1 MNKFLRSTLAVVLT
15 LSCFP
20 LTNNKI
26 EALSSNV
33 NVTATDNQV
42 VIGNEYIERQFS
54 IADNKLETTNII
66 NKRTE
71 SGNTVFTPANGSEEF
86 IIKTVKEE
94 RDPISLEAI
103 DRTNWSAFSDSYQ
116 NVSGPSDG
124 PAANLIDGDLD
135 SIWHSNYGG
144 GTGSRNFPYNV
155 LFNLHNQT
163 TFQSFSY
170 TPRQN
175 GEATNGNLKGYE
187 LWVYNGTITEDL
199 AFDSNQ
205 WQKVAEGNFIYDGVN
220 PIYVNL
226 AQETTATQIKLVAIS
241 ANNGASF
248 AGGAEFNLHKD
259 KAPEIVD
266 DRSFKASDLT
276 LKDDG
281 VKVEDTTAII
291 NEVEKVGKKVT
302 FSFEPCEFKNVEY
315 TINEVIVMYEGDHFM
330 RKYMEISIPENQAE
344 NAVIDYIDLES
355 FDINEND
362 VTWTIPTGKG
372 GVVSMDEF
380 KANLGQPIY
389 IQGMFMGCEFPVADT
404 QIIDNNGY
412 MRYYSGKSFNKLVED
427 NQAANVDGKI
437 NYMTWQTVAGA
448 ARSTENAVIQS
459 DFFEYIK
466 SIATPS
472 EFRIQYNSWFDNMM
486 LIDDENILNSFIE
499 IDRELNATGT
509 RPLDS
514 YVVDDGWNNYNDT
527 RVVDA
532 ARSGTTLNSTGFWE
546 FNSKFPNGLTT
557 SSELVN
563 NFGSNFGV
571 WIGPRGGY
579 NFYGSLADILT
590 KNGTG
595 SKAGGS
601 IDVADRVYVEN
612 FKEMAI
618 NWQKEYKVNYWKW
631 DGFADT
637 YQYNAFPA
645 IEGVPGYANNH
656 MTGGYKNM
664 YHVTDLWEAWIDLME
679 TVRQSEKDDNI
690 NNLWI
695 SLTCYVN
702 PSPWYLQWANSV
714 WIQCTHDRGDTGPIN
729 NKMDTMLTYREA
741 VYYDFIKSHEFQ
753 FPLANLYNH
762 DPVYGVEGTGININS
777 MTDEQFKNYLYMMS
791 TRGTGFWELYYS
803 DSIMTKGKY
812 EVNAEFLAWAEENFH
827 ILQNAKMIGG
837 NPANGVKLGGIG
849 SSTTYDT
856 YGFSAWDG
864 EDGIISMRN
873 PDTTAKTI
881 TFILDRNIGLS
892 ESIQGKTLYNTLT
905 HSYSM
910 PENGNNVYQTFNY
923 GDEVTVTLQPG
934 ETRIWSLST
943 TQDVIAPDYVK
954 LATDGDKTLIAKF
967 NEKVVGNRFS
977 VEVGGEE
984 VEIEQ
989 VNKSV
994 DQITYEIVLANKLL
1008 NGKEIVVKANDIV
1021 DLNGN
1026 VIKDLEKTVVY
1037 HKNNVALTVKTDTL
1051 IGEKTVG
1058 TTTNSLSD
1066 NNGFSVLVDINST
1079 NSNKILAKQTNGY
1092 KVGINEDGKA
1102 YFTLNGVTAT
1112 SKAVVNN
1119 GENHKIQAVKENN
1132 GILKLYVDGNLQS
1145 SAYKLENKTY
1155 VIDAGKTVIGSE
1167 GFEGIIGLKVLDT
1180 ALGYNEFVT
1189 NEESGLIPQDRITA
1203 TATSYDSGES
1213 ATPDRANDDN
1223 TNTYWASSAN
1233 ENNTEIPQY
1242 LTYDL
1247 GSSYILNK
1255 FQYIPRYDQTQGIN
1269 CTGNIL
1275 EYIIEISMDGENWN
1289 QVATGATARTGHGI
1303 TDIIL
1308 DSRVEARYVR
1318 LGGTSTYHWRP
1329 EASNT
1334 IVTAAEFKVYG
1345 EEQIDISFL
1354 VAKIEELDVI
1364 SRTDFTVSSV
1374 EVFEELL
1381 EEAKDL
1387 VANLGSQEEVD
1398 DMLESLMNAENIL
1411 IKRGNID
1418 SLVALVNEYD
1428 DLEESDYTAES
1439 WVTYT
1444 SALNVAKAIIAD
1456 NSNSSQD
1463 DVDQIKQILIDA
1475 KNALVAVDVSDIN
1488 KAALQIA
1495 VEMAGNVTEEQLDKV
1510 VPAVVTEF
1518 NAALEEARTI
1528 LANDNATQEEVDAS
1542 FARLSVAMHMLEF
1555 LKGDK
1560 TELQSLVDS
1569 TADLVEGN
1577 YTEESWSALQEAL
1590 TNANT
1595 VLNNENAMQEEVDET
1610 ITDLQAAINGLEE
1623 VEVVDKSLLEA
1634 MVNKVLGL
1642 EEDKYIA
1649 SSWQAMLP
1657 DLEAAQ
1663 EVLGNEKA
1671 TQAEVDEACDALT
1684 RAYLNLRLKPNKD
1697 LLADLINKANG
1708 LNVASYTANTW
1719 AVVENEVIKAQ
1730 AVLEDPEASESEVK
1744 AAKKALTKA
1753 LEGLEP
1759 VKAGD
1764 TTASVKTGDNS
1775 LTGIFAGLSVL
1786 SVAGL
1791 SLLRKKED

>member
-94 RDPISLEAI
+94 RAPISLEAI
-103 DRTNWSAFSDSYQ
+103 DRTNWSAVSDSYQ

-124 PAANLIDGDLD
+124 PAANLIDGNLD

-281 VKVEDTTAII
+281 VKVEDTTATI

-302 FSFEPCEFKNVEY
+302 FSFEPYEFKNVEY
-315 TINEVIVMYEGDHFM
+315 TINEVIVIYEDDHFM
-330 RKYMEISIPENQAE
+330 RKYMEISVPENQAE

-355 FDINEND
+355 FNINKSD
-362 VTWTIPTGKG
+362 TTWTIPTGKG

-412 MRYYSGKSFNKLVED
+412 MRYYSGKSFNRLVED
-427 NQAANVDGKI
+427 NQAAYADGKV

-618 NWQKEYKVNYWKW
+618 DWQKEYKVNYWKW

-645 IEGVPGYANNH
+645 SDGVPGYANNH

-679 TVRQSEKDDNI
+679 AVRQSEKDDNI

-827 ILQNAKMIGG
+827 ILKNAKMIGG

-910 PENGNNVYQTFNY
+910 PENGNNAYQTFNY

-943 TQDVIAPDYVK
+943 TQDMTAPNYVK
-954 LATDGDKTLIAKF
+954 LVTDGDKTLIVKF
-967 NEKVVGNRFS
+967 NEKVVGNSFS
-977 VEVGGEE
+977 VEVDGEE
-984 VEIEQ
+984 VEVEQ

-994 DQITYEIVLANKLL
+994 DQITYEIVLANKPL

-1026 VIKDLEKTVVY
+1026 TIKDADKMVVY
-1037 HKNNVALTVKTDTL
+1037 HKNNVALTVKTDMLT
-1051 IGEKTVG
+1051 GEKTVG
-1058 TTTNSLSD
+1058 TTTKSLSD

-1092 KVGINEDGKA
+1092 EVGINEDGKA

-1112 SKAVVNN
+1112 SKVVVNN
-1119 GENHKIQAVKENN
+1119 GENHIIQAVKENN

-1145 SAYKLENKTY
+1145 SAYSLENKTY
-1155 VIDAGKTVIGSE
+1155 VIDADKTIIGSD
-1167 GFEGIIGLKVLDT
+1167 GFEGVIGLKVLDT
-1180 ALGYNEFVT
+1180 ALGYDEFVAD
-1189 NEESGLIPQDRITA
+1189 EGSEFISQDKITV
-1203 TATSYDSGES
+1203 TATSYDIGES
-1213 ATPDRANDDN
+1213 ATPDRANDGN
-1223 TNTYWASSAN
+1223 TNTYWASSAT
-1233 ENNTEIPQY
+1233 EDNTVTSQY

-1247 GSSYILNK
+1247 NNTYNISK
-1255 FQYIPRYDQTQGIN
+1255 FQYIPRYDSAQALN

-1275 EYIIEISMDGENWN
+1275 EYVIEISMDGENWQ
-1289 QVATGATARTGHGI
+1289 QVASGSTIRTDRGI
-1303 TDIIL
+1303 TDIVL
-1308 DSRVEARYVR
+1308 NSSVEAKYVR
-1318 LGGTSTYHWRP
+1318 LGGTSTYHWQP
-1329 EASNT
+1329 SNANK
-1334 IVTAAEFKVYG
+1334 ILAAAEFKVYG
-1345 EEQIDISFL
+1345 QEIIDASTL
-1354 VAKIEELDVI
+1354 EARVEELEAIDT
-1364 SRTDFTVSSV
+1364 TDFTISSV
-1374 EVFEELL
+1374 EDFEELL
-1381 EEAKDL
+1381 AEAKDL
-1387 VANLGSQEEVD
+1387 LNNLSSQEEVD

-1428 DLEESDYTAES
+1428 NLEESDYTAES
-1439 WVTYT
+1439 WEIYI
-1444 SALNVAKAIIAD
+1444 SALNLAKAIVAD
-1456 NSNSSQD
+1456 NSNSSQE
-1463 DVDQIKQILIDA
+1463 DVDQVKQILVDA

-1488 KAALQIA
+1488 KTALTIA
-1495 VEMAGNVTEEQLDKV
+1495 VEMAGNVTAEDLDKV

-1560 TELQSLVDS
+1560 TELQDLVDS

-1577 YTEESWSALQEAL
+1577 YTEESW
-1590 TNANT
+1590 
-1595 VLNNENAMQEEVDET
+1595 
-1610 ITDLQAAINGLEE
+1610 
-1623 VEVVDKSLLEA
+1623 
-1634 MVNKVLGL
+1634 
-1642 EEDKYIA
+1642 
-1649 SSWQAMLP
+1649 
-1657 DLEAAQ
+1657 
-1663 EVLGNEKA
+1663 
-1671 TQAEVDEACDALT
+1671 
-1684 RAYLNLRLKPNKD
+1684 
-1697 LLADLINKANG
+1697 
-1708 LNVASYTANTW
+1708 
-1719 AVVENEVIKAQ
+1719 
-1730 AVLEDPEASESEVK
+1730 
-1744 AAKKALTKA
+1744 
-1753 LEGLEP
+1753 
-1759 VKAGD
+1759 
-1764 TTASVKTGDNS
+1764 
-1775 LTGIFAGLSVL
+1775 
-1786 SVAGL
+1786 
-1791 SLLRKKED
+1791 